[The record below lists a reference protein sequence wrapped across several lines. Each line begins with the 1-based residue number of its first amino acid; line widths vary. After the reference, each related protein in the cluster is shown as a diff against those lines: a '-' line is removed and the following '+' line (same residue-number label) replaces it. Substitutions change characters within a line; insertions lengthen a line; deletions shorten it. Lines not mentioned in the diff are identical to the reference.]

1 MELRRL
7 DPGAGLPTP
16 TPEPGTVQLPLEPD
30 ITDPTKGHHALFLC
44 QKFDLEEVRII
55 VLIIF
60 LFSWS
65 FKRSICGKNKQAN

>member
-30 ITDPTKGHHALFLC
+30 ITDPTKGHHALFPC
-44 QKFDLEEVRII
+44 QKLDLEEVRII
-55 VLIIF
+55 VLKFIF
-60 LFSWS
+60 FFLEVF
-65 FKRSICGKNKQAN
+65 SICGKNKQAN